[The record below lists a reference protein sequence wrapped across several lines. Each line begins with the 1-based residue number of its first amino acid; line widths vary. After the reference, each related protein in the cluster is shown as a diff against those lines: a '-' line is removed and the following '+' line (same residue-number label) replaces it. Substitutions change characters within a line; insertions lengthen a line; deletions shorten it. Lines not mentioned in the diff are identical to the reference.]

1 MSRWPFP
8 GDLPV
13 DRARLVALQYR
24 ELLWRLDPLACAAV
38 DEAAVLA
45 GENWVLR
52 EWAIEDEDDFV
63 SVSRAAELVGRSTR
77 WVYNWAADNDAA
89 VRRRPTLVQLGAV
102 RAAAAHARAR
112 RAKAPVAGLPDP
124 TGSCA

>member
-1 MSRWPFP
+1 MVEHPRSPRAEVVNRWPFP

-24 ELLWRLDPLACAAV
+24 ELLWKLDPVTCAVV

-45 GENWVLR
+45 GESWVLR
-52 EWAIEDEDDFV
+52 EWAIETEDDYV
-63 SVSRAAELVGRSTR
+63 SVARAAELVGRSTR
-77 WVYNWAADNDAA
+77 WVYAWARENHTA
-89 VRRRPTLVQLGAV
+89 VRRRPTLVQLGMV

-112 RAKAPVAGLPDP
+112 RAQ
-124 TGSCA
+124 